1 LTGSST
7 EAIAAGAGFLVL
19 AVLFFVARRAL
30 LRWLSR

>member
-1 LTGSST
+1 MTGSSN

-19 AVLFFVARRAL
+19 AILFFFARRAL